1 MGVFKALES
10 FFKVLHIAT
19 HAFQT
24 IDIIL
29 QTKEFHCKTTGNV
42 IEGEILKVAKL
53 RTDRSDT
60 YECVADNG
68 IGDSLRKTINV
79 FFSGKHHYNLRGI

>member
-1 MGVFKALES
+1 MGVFKALVL

-29 QTKEFHCKTTGNV
+29 QTKEFHCIFNV
-42 IEGEILKVAKL
+42 TKIDNRYLQ
-53 RTDRSDT
+53 
-60 YECVADNG
+60 ADQPLYNG
-68 IGDSLRKTINV
+68 HKSRL
-79 FFSGKHHYNLRGI
+79 

>member
-1 MGVFKALES
+1 MGVFKALVL

-29 QTKEFHCKTTGNV
+29 QTNEFHCK
-42 IEGEILKVAKL
+42 LKKYF
-53 RTDRSDT
+53 T
-60 YECVADNG
+60 
-68 IGDSLRKTINV
+68 
-79 FFSGKHHYNLRGI
+79 

>member
-1 MGVFKALES
+1 MGVFKALVL

-29 QTKEFHCKTTGNV
+29 QTKEFHYIT
-42 IEGEILKVAKL
+42 KL
-53 RTDRSDT
+53 FIKA
-60 YECVADNG
+60 EEN
-68 IGDSLRKTINV
+68 
-79 FFSGKHHYNLRGI
+79 